1 MTQTELPND
10 RGLAIYI
17 LRSVRGWTRE
27 DLAEAMGASAHVI
40 AEYESGG
47 RRISQRALHR
57 ATEVVGAAIENLY
70 TLLSAITEVRSI
82 IGSLLHST
90 RREILEAAVQ
100 GFTIGPKDINATLV
114 DAFLAAALEWKNL
127 PAGQLPSPESA
138 HVLWR
143 QLEPLRTEER
153 WMLVE
158 AEKSYQT
165 WDLCDL
171 ICAESREAAEAGE
184 DSAVELAE
192 LALHVAEQVPGKEAW
207 RACIQGF
214 AWAHLGYARR
224 ERGDAAGAR
233 EALEKFRPL
242 WQKGI
247 SVRSLLLNEARVADL
262 EGCVAGRT
270 ASLH

>member
-1 MTQTELPND
+1 MNQTELPND

-17 LRSVRGWTRE
+17 LRSVRGWTQE

-47 RRISQRALHR
+47 RRISQRALYR
-57 ATEVVGAAIENLY
+57 ATEAVGAASEDLY
-70 TLLSAITEVRSI
+70 TLLSAIAGVRSA
-82 IGSLLHST
+82 IGSFHPLH
-90 RREILEAAVQ
+90 REPLEAAVQ
-100 GFTIGPKDINATLV
+100 KFMIGSKDITATLV
-114 DAFLAAALEWKNL
+114 DVVLAAALDWKNL

-143 QLEPLRTEER
+143 QLEPLRPEER
-153 WMLVE
+153 WLLVE

-192 LALHVAEQVPGKEAW
+192 LALHVAEQVPGQEAW

-224 ERGDAAGAR
+224 ERGDSAGAR
-233 EALEKFRPL
+233 EALEKSRPL
-242 WQKGI
+242 WQKGT

-262 EGCVAGRT
+262 ESCIAGRT

>member
-1 MTQTELPND
+1 VTQTELPND
-10 RGLAIYI
+10 RGLALYI

-47 RRISQRALHR
+47 RRISQRTLHR

-70 TLLSAITEVRSI
+70 TLLSAITEVRSV
-82 IGSLLHST
+82 IGSFLHSKH
-90 RREILEAAVQ
+90 REILEAAVQ
-100 GFTIGPKDINATLV
+100 GFTIGPKDITATLV

-127 PAGQLPSPESA
+127 PAEQLPSPESA

-158 AEKSYQT
+158 AEKSYQN

-184 DSAVELAE
+184 DSAVELASWRCMSPNRFR
-192 LALHVAEQVPGKEAW
+192 ARRPG
-207 RACIQGF
+207 ACIQGF

-224 ERGDAAGAR
+224 ERGDSAGAR